1 MRASTGTSG
10 TGLIKRS
17 VQLHGHATSVA
28 LEQPFWD
35 VLQRWANEEA
45 MSLAALIAAVD
56 RGRGEGSLASALRV
70 AVLRW
75 TVAQLPPPA
84 VPPPDGDDGEDDAG
98 R

>member
-1 MRASTGTSG
+1 MRASTDTSA

-28 LEQPFWD
+28 LEQAFWD
-35 VLQRWANEEA
+35 ALGEWADEA
-45 MSLAALIAAVD
+45 GMSISGLIAALD
-56 RGRGEGSLASALRV
+56 RQRAGGSLASALRV

-75 TVAQLPPPA
+75 AMERRPKAQ
-84 VPPPDGDDGEDDAG
+84 